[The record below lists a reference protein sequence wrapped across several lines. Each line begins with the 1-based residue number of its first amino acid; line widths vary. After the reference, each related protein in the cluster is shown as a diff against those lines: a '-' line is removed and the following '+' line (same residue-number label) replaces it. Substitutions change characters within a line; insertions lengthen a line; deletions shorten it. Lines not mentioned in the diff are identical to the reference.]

1 MDWLLNIVA
10 TAIGIYAGYMLLGV
24 AAMRGRF
31 VNSQMVLG
39 ALAVLGIIALLL
51 IGNAPTLLFMV
62 VAFIVGMVIGSII
75 RAYMVPRRY

>member
-1 MDWLLNIVA
+1 MDWILNIIA
-10 TAIGIYAGYMLLGV
+10 AAIGVYAGYMLLGM

-51 IGNAPTLLFMV
+51 IGNAPTLLFML
-62 VAFIVGMVIGSII
+62 VAFIIGMVIGSII